1 MGVLMSN
8 DAYILIVE
16 DEPDTQ
22 ALMSSLVE
30 SLGIPFR
37 VAQDGLEALDHI
49 REETPVFVILDLMMP
64 RMDGFSV
71 LGRLK
76 LDRDK
81 RDIPILVVTG
91 AMITEE
97 QERELRGL
105 VLDVMRK
112 GEVSM
117 EEIGQL
123 IKETLETE

>member
-1 MGVLMSN
+1 MSN